1 MPHLFHYHDAMHN
14 RVKKI
19 LKERQKEAED
29 SLVAHLQVCLPSA
42 VQHIHGLCDFGNLP
56 CRPGGSRY
64 GKHHPFTPDTL
75 PTPQAPHTPGERQEH
90 TPNSCHVS
98 KSNQREFLKT
108 WGSDSGTPASPP
120 TPHPWTPLH
129 ATPVDTLGEAA
140 APHAPHTPH
149 ECRQWV
155 PRVASQNAS
164 LDPVD
169 FTQSSQPSHS
179 L

>member
-1 MPHLFHYHDAMHN
+1 MEKGHHHHSSQMDATLIPLP
-14 RVKKI
+14 RRDAQQVKKI

-120 TPHPWTPLH
+120 TPHPGRPSMPPRGHPGGGCRTPC
-129 ATPVDTLGEAA
+129 T
-140 APHAPHTPH
+140 PHTP
-149 ECRQWV
+149 
-155 PRVASQNAS
+155 
-164 LDPVD
+164 
-169 FTQSSQPSHS
+169 
-179 L
+179 

>member
-1 MPHLFHYHDAMHN
+1 MTIHRGHVCCQNNRCTSYIEWVVKRPRSFSPHLFHYHDAMHD

-120 TPHPWTPLH
+120 TPHPGRPSMPPRGHPGGGCRTPC
-129 ATPVDTLGEAA
+129 T
-140 APHAPHTPH
+140 PHTP
-149 ECRQWV
+149 
-155 PRVASQNAS
+155 
-164 LDPVD
+164 
-169 FTQSSQPSHS
+169 
-179 L
+179 